1 MSSEQNTEDGNTGNL
16 PTKKRGAGLLKHL
29 RSLFFTGLLV
39 LLPVVISLK
48 LVFWGFEK
56 TDRILGDLLH
66 QILLRYFN
74 ITKPIP
80 GLGLAVLVII
90 ITLTGSFAKHY
101 LGKKLILTGE
111 KILSKIPILNGIYN
125 TTKQIMESITNKE
138 KSAFRKVVL
147 VQYPR
152 AGIYSPGFL
161 TGDSPAEALDK
172 TGKNLVNVFIPTS
185 PNPTTGYLVFVPLEE
200 VIMLDMSVEDG
211 FKLLISAGVIKLKE
225 NNSGRSSKE
234 IPIHQE
240 NING

>member
-1 MSSEQNTEDGNTGNL
+1 M
-16 PTKKRGAGLLKHL
+16 LKHL
-29 RSLFFTGLLV
+29 RSFFFTGLLV
-39 LLPVVISLK
+39 LSPVVISLK

-66 QILLRYFN
+66 RILQRYFN
-74 ITKPIP
+74 LTKPIP
-80 GLGLAVLVII
+80 GLGFVVLVII
-90 ITLTGSFAKHY
+90 ITFTGGLAKHY
-101 LGKKLILTGE
+101 LGKKLILIGE
-111 KILSKIPILNGIYN
+111 KILNKIPILNGIYN

-161 TGDSPAEALDK
+161 TGDTPVEALDK

-200 VIMLDMSVEDG
+200 VIILDMSVEDG

-225 NNSGRSSKE
+225 NNGGRSPKE
-234 IPIHQE
+234 TMIH
-240 NING
+240 